1 MNNNRSSNNKGLWIG
16 ILAIALAVLG
26 YFTFQMP
33 LGFLAIVLGVYGV
46 TKSQKTLNWIAIVLG
61 TIVLVLGII

>member
-1 MNNNRSSNNKGLWIG
+1 MENSRLSNKTGMILGAMG
-16 ILAIALAVLG
+16 IFLAVLG

-33 LGFLAIVLGVYGV
+33 LGFFAIVLGLIGLY
-46 TKSQKTLNWIAIVLG
+46 SPHKTLNWIAIVLG

>member
-1 MNNNRSSNNKGLWIG
+1 MENYSYFKNKGLWLSVI
-16 ILAIALAVLG
+16 AIAAAVLG

-46 TKSQKTLNWIAIVLG
+46 TTSKNTLNWIAIVLG

>member
-1 MNNNRSSNNKGLWIG
+1 MNNNRSLKSKGLWLG
-16 ILAIALAVLG
+16 VFAIAFAVLG

-46 TKSQKTLNWIAIVLG
+46 TTSQKTLNWIAIVLG

>member
-1 MNNNRSSNNKGLWIG
+1 MENNSLQKTKGYWLGIIG
-16 ILAIALAVLG
+16 ILSAVLG

-33 LGFLAIVLGVYGV
+33 LGFFAIVLGIIGL
-46 TKSQKTLNWIAIVLG
+46 SSPQKALNWIAIVLG

>member
-1 MNNNRSSNNKGLWIG
+1 MGNNSLSKTKGMWLGIIG
-16 ILAIALAVLG
+16 IFAAVLG

-33 LGFLAIVLGVYGV
+33 LGFLAIVLGIIGLA
-46 TKSQKTLNWIAIVLG
+46 SPQKTLNWIAIVLG